1 MNVPKFIM
9 MCGLVASGKSTKA
22 KELAKEY
29 NATIYSSDALRE
41 EMFGDVND

>member
-1 MNVPKFIM
+1 MDRPVLLIL
-9 MCGLVASGKSTKA
+9 CGLVASGKSTKA